1 MNTNNSDQRFDPNG
15 ETRPNTQ
22 DDSFAQT
29 RAHWQN
35 SYAEQNP
42 APPAPPAR
50 PDPLGQFQPIRI
62 PKKTAAPPQRPPDP
76 TPIWGRPPRKRRS
89 IDLGCMTCVTP
100 VLVIGLVL
108 LAVFLLFPMR
118 TNLLI
123 MGLDRVPP
131 GTSLGRTD
139 TIILMS
145 VNPLQPEVN
154 MLSIPRDLWL
164 DIPGYGQN
172 RINTAHFFAEGEQPG
187 SGPQALQR
195 VIQANFGVRVPY
207 YMRIR
212 FEGFQAV
219 VDAMGGVDIHLQEP
233 MSGYDAGKHRLN
245 GEQALAFARDRAGT
259 DDFFRMQRGQL
270 MLKAMIRQMANPVSW
285 PRLPGV
291 AVAGM
296 QSIDTNLPIW
306 HWPRIGLALLRA
318 GSDGIDNRTI
328 TRDMVFPFQTDNG
341 AQVLGPNWER
351 IRPLVHELFG
361 SS

>member
-1 MNTNNSDQRFDPNG
+1 MS
-15 ETRPNTQ
+15 
-22 DDSFAQT
+22 
-29 RAHWQN
+29 
-35 SYAEQNP
+35 
-42 APPAPPAR
+42 
-50 PDPLGQFQPIRI
+50 
-62 PKKTAAPPQRPPDP
+62 
-76 TPIWGRPPRKRRS
+76 
-89 IDLGCMTCVTP
+89 CVTP
-100 VLVIGLVL
+100 VLVIGLAL
-108 LAVFLLFPMR
+108 LAVYLLFPMR

-145 VNPLQPEVN
+145 VNPLQPEVT

-195 VIQANFGVRVPY
+195 VIQANFGVNAPY
-207 YMRIR
+207 FVRIR
-212 FEGFQAV
+212 FEGFQSV
-219 VDAMGGVDIHLQEP
+219 VDAMGGVDIDLEEP

-285 PRLPGV
+285 PRLPLV

-296 QSIDTNLPIW
+296 QAIDTNLPVW
-306 HWPRIGLALLRA
+306 QWPRIGLALLRA
-318 GSDGIDNRTI
+318 GSGGIDNRTI
-328 TRDMVFPFQTDNG
+328 TRDMVFPFQTDGG

-351 IRPLVHELFG
+351 IRPLVRELFG